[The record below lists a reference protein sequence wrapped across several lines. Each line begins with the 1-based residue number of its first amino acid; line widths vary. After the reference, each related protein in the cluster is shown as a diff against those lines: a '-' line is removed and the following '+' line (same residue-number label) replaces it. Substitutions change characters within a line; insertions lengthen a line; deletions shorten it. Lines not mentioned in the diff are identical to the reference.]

1 MRNPENIKLLP
12 KGNFYYAVI
21 AIGNDLR
28 GWTSTEHSENWKSK
42 KKARDAAI
50 KLRDSLQAQFDT
62 AHPEILPAQLPSE
75 QMPAQEGQPLKDAHG
90 RKSLQALAHREL
102 AAYSKRQRLR
112 ADNIYYSALEW
123 LWSALGPEVT
133 KLPPSEQ
140 KVKSFAQVREKFISS
155 DLGDR
160 TVELYTKMIR
170 GILKRLI
177 PHGLNPLCIAELERL
192 PKRGTPDQSGA
203 AFLQSHL
210 KTMLNRL
217 GGNSEPVSETQS
229 ILFWI
234 GASGGP
240 QIVDTVFLPFA
251 AINWDTGMITYYR
264 VKTNEM
270 IQFGALPPL
279 LALLKKRRALLGEKA
294 AYVLP
299 ELVYGVKERRHP
311 EHNRVSW
318 TKVPKESADQAAWRG
333 AHEMNAFLE
342 ACGVKTKGLSHKSF
356 RKHNISF
363 WASIGIKLKTRM
375 RMAGHS
381 RESNH
386 LRYDTAS
393 EVEILRAREITWKYY
408 EAVAEGRE
416 FFIPTTPYDIHE
428 SLMDHWKQFPQ
439 IMRDAIHAELNGSF
453 EPLYPLIRD
462 GFAERRV
469 HAEKQ
474 TALLQAENAE
484 FRQLLVEQTEELRAI
499 KGACLKIS
507 ARLGLD
513 SIDCRNAA

>member
-21 AIGNDLR
+21 AIGNDLH
-28 GWTSTEHSENWKSK
+28 GWTSTEHSENWKTK
-42 KKARDAAI
+42 KEARDAAI
-50 KLRDSLQAQFDT
+50 KLRDSLQAQFDA

-75 QMPAQEGQPLKDAHG
+75 RPPVQEGQPLEDAHG

-112 ADNIYYSALEW
+112 ADNIYYS
-123 LWSALGPEVT
+123 
-133 KLPPSEQ
+133 
-140 KVKSFAQVREKFISS
+140 

-177 PHGLNPLCIAELERL
+177 PCGLNPLCIAELERL

-217 GGNSEPVSETQS
+217 GSNSEPVSETQS

-251 AINWDTGMITYYR
+251 AINWDTGMITYFR

-333 AHEMNAFLE
+333 AHEMNTFLE

-513 SIDCRNAA
+513 GIDCRNAA